1 MRKIGFVELCFN
13 SKWGA
18 QKLYYLGKSLSYSD
32 PLISSTVKSEINQH

>member
-1 MRKIGFVELCFN
+1 MGKMSFVERLCFN

-32 PLISSTVKSEINQH
+32 PHFPPGESEINQH